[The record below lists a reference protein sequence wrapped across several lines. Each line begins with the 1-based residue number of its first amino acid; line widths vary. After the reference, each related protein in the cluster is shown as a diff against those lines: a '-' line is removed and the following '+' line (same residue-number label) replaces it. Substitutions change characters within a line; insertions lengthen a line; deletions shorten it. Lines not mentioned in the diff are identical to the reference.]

1 MPSKTQAGPDSPLFE
16 FRQVTKI
23 YDSLKALA
31 DISFQLPAGQWIG
44 ILGESG
50 SGKSTLLQIAARY
63 LDATEG
69 EVFLHN
75 KPLPDV
81 ASQLIRSH
89 PLIKLVHQEFHLFPN
104 LTVRENIAYP
114 IRLGLP
120 DYIEK
125 RTRELI
131 ELAGLE
137 EVKNQKAKS
146 LSGGEKQRTAI
157 AMALSE
163 LPDLLLLDETF
174 AHLDGLNRSRLT
186 RLFQLLKSK
195 ERQSCIFVT
204 HAPTEAM
211 DWADSLIVLR
221 KGRIVQTGSPLS
233 VYEHPASAYVA
244 ELTGNVN
251 WIGKNRLQ
259 FVRPEKVRVSKQ
271 RPSGDHIEAQVRHT
285 HFRGIHWEYSCEIKK
300 GLWWMVYRLR
310 NDLRPGQTVF
320 LRYSEKDIRSVV
332 SHAES

>member
-1 MPSKTQAGPDSPLFE
+1 MPPKKQRKTEGPLFE
-16 FRQVTKI
+16 FKQITKT
-23 YDSLKALA
+23 YDTIKALD
-31 DISFQLPAGQWIG
+31 DISFRLPAGHWVG

-63 LDATEG
+63 LDATKG
-69 EVFLHN
+69 EVLLHD
-75 KPLPDV
+75 KPLPSV

-89 PLIKLVHQEFHLFPN
+89 PRIKLVHQEFHLFPN
-104 LTVRENIAYP
+104 LTVWENIAYP
-114 IRLGLP
+114 IRLELP
-120 DYIEK
+120 KYIQE
-125 RTRELI
+125 RTQELI

-137 EVKNQKAKS
+137 EIKHQKTKS

-186 RLFQLLKSK
+186 KLFQLLKSK

-211 DWADSLIVLR
+211 DWADNLIVLR
-221 KGRIVQTGSPLS
+221 KGQVIQTGSPLTI
-233 VYEHPASAYVA
+233 YEHPANAYVA

-251 WIGKNRLQ
+251 WIGKDRLH

-271 RPSGDHIEAQVRHT
+271 RPTVTHIEAQVRHT
-285 HFRGIHWEYSCEIKK
+285 HFRGIHWEYNCEIKK
-300 GLWWMVYRLR
+300 GLSWVVYRLR
-310 NDLRPGQTVF
+310 NDLKPGQTIF
-320 LRYSEKDIRSVV
+320 LRYSDKDVRTVDPD
-332 SHAES
+332 

>member
-1 MPSKTQAGPDSPLFE
+1 MPPKQTNQTAPPLFE
-16 FRQVTKI
+16 LKQVTKS
-23 YDSLKALA
+23 YDGLKAV
-31 DISFQLPAGQWIG
+31 DQVSFQLPAGHWVG

-63 LDATEG
+63 LDATDG

-75 KPLPDV
+75 EPLPDV
-81 ASQLIRSH
+81 ASQLIRGH
-89 PLIKLVHQEFHLFPN
+89 ARIKLVHQEFHLFPN
-104 LTVRENIAYP
+104 LTVWENIAYP
-114 IRLGLP
+114 IRLELP
-120 DYIEK
+120 EYIRK
-125 RTRELI
+125 RTQELI
-131 ELAGLE
+131 DLAGLE
-137 EVKNQKAKS
+137 ELKHQKAKS

-186 RLFQLLKSK
+186 KLFQLLKSK
-195 ERQSCIFVT
+195 EKQSCIFVT

-211 DWADSLIVLR
+211 DWADNLVILR
-221 KGRIVQTGSPLS
+221 KGKVVQTGSPLS
-233 VYEHPASAYVA
+233 VYEHPVSAYVA

-251 WIGKNRLQ
+251 WIGKDRRK

-271 RPSGDHIEAQVRHT
+271 RPSGAHIEAQVRHT

-300 GLWWMVYRLR
+300 GLWWVVYRLR
-310 NDLRPGQTVF
+310 NDLKPGLTVF
-320 LRYSEKDIRSVV
+320 LRYSEKDVRTVDPG
-332 SHAES
+332 

>member
-1 MPSKTQAGPDSPLFE
+1 MPSRTQANAESPLFE
-16 FRQVTKI
+16 FNQVGKT
-23 YDSLKALA
+23 YDAVKALD
-31 DISFQLPAGQWIG
+31 DISFRLPAGHWIG

-69 EVFLHN
+69 EVFLHDE
-75 KPLPDV
+75 PLPDV
-81 ASQLIRSH
+81 ASQLIRGH
-89 PLIKLVHQEFHLFPN
+89 ARIKLVHQEFHLFPN
-104 LTVRENIAYP
+104 LTVWENIAYP

-120 DYIEK
+120 EYIEK

-131 ELAGLE
+131 DLAGLE
-137 EVKNQKAKS
+137 EVKDQKTKS

-186 RLFQLLKSK
+186 KLFQLLKSK
-195 ERQSCIFVT
+195 EKQSCIFVT

-211 DWADSLIVLR
+211 DWADNLLVLR
-221 KGRIVQTGSPLS
+221 KGRVVQTGSPLS
-233 VYEHPASAYVA
+233 IYEHPLSAYVA

-251 WIGKNRLQ
+251 WIGKNRQQ

-271 RPSGDHIEAQVRHT
+271 RPSGPHIEAQVRHT

-310 NDLRPGQTVF
+310 NDLRPGQAVF
-320 LRYSEKDIRSVV
+320 LRYSEKDVRTVDLS
-332 SHAES
+332 

>member
-1 MPSKTQAGPDSPLFE
+1 MPSSPQPNDKTTPFLFE
-16 FRQVTKI
+16 LKQVTKS
-23 YDSLKALA
+23 YDGSKALEQV
-31 DISFQLPAGQWIG
+31 SFRLPAGHWIG

-63 LDATEG
+63 LDASEG
-69 EVFLHN
+69 EVLLHDES
-75 KPLPDV
+75 LPDV
-81 ASQLIRSH
+81 ASQLIRGH
-89 PLIKLVHQEFHLFPN
+89 ARIKLVHQEFHLFPN
-104 LTVRENIAYP
+104 LTVWENIAYP

-120 DYIEK
+120 EYIEK
-125 RTRELI
+125 RTQELI
-131 ELAGLE
+131 DLAGLE
-137 EVKNQKAKS
+137 EVKDQKAKS

-186 RLFQLLKSK
+186 KLFQLLKSK
-195 ERQSCIFVT
+195 EKQSCIFVT

-211 DWADSLIVLR
+211 DWADNLVVLR
-221 KGRIVQTGSPLS
+221 KGRVVQTGSPLS
-233 VYEHPASAYVA
+233 IYEHPVNAYVA

-251 WIGKNRLQ
+251 WIGKNRQQ

-271 RPSGDHIEAQVRHT
+271 RPSGAHIEAQVRHT

-300 GLWWMVYRLR
+300 GLWWVVYRLR
-310 NDLRPGQTVF
+310 NDLRPGQTIF
-320 LRYSEKDIRSVV
+320 LRYSEKDVIGV
-332 SHAES
+332 ES

>member
-1 MPSKTQAGPDSPLFE
+1 MPSSPQLTATTSPPLFE
-16 FRQVTKI
+16 LKQVTKS
-23 YDSLKALA
+23 YDGTKAL
-31 DISFQLPAGQWIG
+31 DQVSFQLPAGHWIG

-63 LDATEG
+63 LDASEG

-75 KPLPDV
+75 EPLPDV

-89 PLIKLVHQEFHLFPN
+89 PRIKLVHQEFHLFPN

-114 IRLGLP
+114 IRLELP
-120 DYIEK
+120 DYVEK

-137 EVKNQKAKS
+137 DVKDQKTKS

-186 RLFQLLKSK
+186 RLFHLLKSK
-195 ERQSCIFVT
+195 EKQSCIFVT

-211 DWADSLIVLR
+211 DWADNLLVLR
-221 KGRIVQTGSPLS
+221 KGKIVQTGSPLN

-251 WIGKNRLQ
+251 WIGKNRRQ
-259 FVRPEKVRVSKQ
+259 FIRPEKVRVSKQ
-271 RPSGDHIEAQVRHT
+271 RPSGAHIEAHVRHT
-285 HFRGIHWEYSCEIKK
+285 HFRGIHWEYNCEIKK
-300 GLWWMVYRLR
+300 GLWWVVYRLR
-310 NDLRPGQTVF
+310 NDLKPGQTVF
-320 LRYSEKDIRSVV
+320 LRYSEKDLILV
-332 SHAES
+332 ES